1 MRRTLQIGY
10 QLIYLF
16 VSVFHGHY
24 IDGAFTPPFY
34 KMLLNKPITLDD
46 IKAVDTDL
54 NRSLCWM
61 L

>member
-1 MRRTLQIGY
+1 MA
-10 QLIYLF
+10 
-16 VSVFHGHY
+16 VFHGHH

-46 IKAVDTDL
+46 IQLVDTEL
-54 NRSLCWM
+54 YRSLCWM